1 MSVRD
6 TIDDH
11 EERICTLERIVSELI
26 RNKQERVEEI
36 EETIKI
42 DEKKKSRLVMDNSG
56 KLTRVPYE

>member
-36 EETIKI
+36 EEAIKV
-42 DEKKKSRLVMDNSG
+42 DEKRKSRLVMDNSG